1 MDKRVSVW
9 SWVWSK
15 TDGGNIDAVVARLR
29 AAGVTMLIGPKAWD
43 SGAWMTEINWKEIR
57 DALKAKMPELA
68 IYAWG
73 YCWYN
78 RRNNV
83 ATDAQRAIECVTYG
97 LADGLVLDVE
107 AEFEGR
113 SDAAEALC
121 KPIRAALP
129 NTDILY
135 SAFAL
140 PAYHG
145 PFPYAVF
152 EKYCNGL
159 VAQLYFKYWTPPTGN
174 LFSNAAAAVDAMVAQ
189 HRAIGIGSEKL
200 LVAADCWAEP
210 QHPMPTQ
217 AELVL
222 FGTRCREQGCAGVSA
237 WDYQEMDAAAWVAMK
252 AMRDAFVPAPPLDS
266 TVLLK
271 AEVERLI
278 RDLATMTTD
287 RDDLRRQ
294 VEALISERDILKST
308 LNNALVVANNRMLA
322 IRSLERL
329 MYQTKGVLSATTVSS
344 LTAVIAALDRKPYV
358 D

>member
-15 TDGGNIDAVVARLR
+15 TDGGNIDAVVTRLR

-43 SGAWMTEINWKEIR
+43 SGAWMTEINWKQIR

-73 YCWYN
+73 YCWYQ

-83 ATDAQRAIECVTYG
+83 AADAQRAIECVTYG

-121 KPIRAALP
+121 RPIRAALP

-159 VAQLYFKYWTPPTGN
+159 VPQLYFKYWTPPTGN
-174 LFSNAAAAVDAMVAQ
+174 LFANAAAAVDAMVAQ
-189 HRAIGIGSEKL
+189 HRAIGIGPEKL

-210 QHPMPTQ
+210 QHPMPTKD
-217 AELVL
+217 ELVL
-222 FGTRCREQGCAGVSA
+222 FGTRCRETGCAGVSA
-237 WDYQEMDAAAWVAMK
+237 WDYQEMDAATWVAMK
-252 AMRDAFVPAPPLDS
+252 AMRDAFLPVVPKPDEL
-266 TVLLK
+266 
-271 AEVERLI
+271 ERL
-278 RDLATMTTD
+278 RRELAVALTE

-294 VEALISERDILKST
+294 VEALISERDVLKLT
-308 LNNALVVANNRMLA
+308 LNNALVVADNRIKAL
-322 IRSLERL
+322 RSLETLVSQSR
-329 MYQTKGVLSATTVSS
+329 GVLSSTVDSA
-344 LTAVIAALDRKPYV
+344 LDAVINALNRPAYKD
-358 D
+358 